1 MKIFIRNEESKDI
14 NIKLPIALITTA
26 LRFLKKS
33 YIEVDEQTNSILNNI
48 FNVEDKKNLIKGLKY
63 LNKHHKGLV
72 LVDVEDSHGC
82 MVKIEI

>member
-1 MKIFIRNEESKDI
+1 MKIFIKNEVSKDI
-14 NIKLPIALITTA
+14 NIRLPMAVLTIA

-33 YIEVDEQTNSILNNI
+33 YIKVDEQTNSILNNI

-72 LVDVEDSHGC
+72 LVDVKDSDGC
-82 MVKIEI
+82 IVKIEI